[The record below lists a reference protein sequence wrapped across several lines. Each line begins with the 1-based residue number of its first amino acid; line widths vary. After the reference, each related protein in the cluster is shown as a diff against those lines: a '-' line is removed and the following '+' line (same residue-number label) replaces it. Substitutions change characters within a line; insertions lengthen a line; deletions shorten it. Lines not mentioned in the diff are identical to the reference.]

1 MGRPAVP
8 DPVAPVLLALAAILA
23 GAKLGGDLAERIGQP
38 AVLGELV
45 VGILLGNLDLVGVP
59 WFRGVASDR
68 TIDVLARL
76 GVVLLL
82 FEVGLVILVVVAGV
96 ITSAERGSGVSYGAV
111 GVIVAKALVF
121 LGGAL
126 VLGVAVSPRLFA
138 LAGRLRGS
146 GLLLTTALVF
156 CFMLAYLASAVGLA
170 AIVGAY
176 AAGLVLEEAHYVDVA
191 RQDERRLG
199 DLVRPIGTLLVP
211 VFFVLMGM
219 RVELRSFA
227 HPDVLGLALLL
238 TLAAIAGK
246 QACALG
252 GLGAPL
258 DRLSIGIGMIPRGAV
273 GLIFANLGLS
283 LTLHGE
289 RIVSPAIFSGL
300 VIMVVLT
307 TLITPPALK
316 WSLARPAG

>member
-1 MGRPAVP
+1 MRRPPVA

-59 WFRGVASDR
+59 WFRGVAADH
-68 TIDVLARL
+68 TIDVL
-76 GVVLLL
+76 
-82 FEVGLVILVVVAGV
+82 GLVIFAVVGGV
-96 ITSAERGSGVSYGAV
+96 ITAANQGGGLSYAAV
-111 GVIVAKALVF
+111 GVILAKALLF
-121 LGGAL
+121 LAGAL
-126 VLGVAVSPRLFA
+126 VLGVSLSPRLFA

-156 CFMLAYLASAVGLA
+156 CFILAYLASAVGLA

-176 AAGLVLEEAHYVDVA
+176 AAGLVLEEAHYVDFT
-191 RQDERRLG
+191 RHDERRLEE
-199 DLVRPIGTLLVP
+199 LVRPIGTLLVP

-227 HPDVLGLALLL
+227 HPELLGLALLL

-258 DRLSIGIGMIPRGAV
+258 DRLSIGIGMIPRGEV

-289 RIVSPAIFSGL
+289 RIVSPAVFSGL

-316 WSLARPAG
+316 WSLARGAR